1 MCVGN
6 LGEAMFGDEHSK
18 ILARLMDVSLV
29 RAQVHTSNIANQD
42 TPGYRAK
49 AVKFEDAFK
58 VALESGGDIDAVEP
72 QIFEPRNTAVGVDGN
87 DVQLD
92 KEVLQAAENT
102 MLYNTYVALQR
113 GKSRLINTA
122 ISQSP

>member
-1 MCVGN
+1 
-6 LGEAMFGDEHSK
+6 MFGDEHSK

-49 AVKFEDAFK
+49 AVMFEDAFK
-58 VALESGGDIDAVEP
+58 TALASGGDVDSVEP
-72 QIFEPRNTAVGVDGN
+72 EIYEPRNTAVGVDGN